1 MNGETGV
8 LKTLEEPMH
17 LVKKI
22 DDKKFLAFNE
32 TKKIFEV

>member
-1 MNGETGV
+1 MVQQV

-32 TKKIFEV
+32 TKKNI